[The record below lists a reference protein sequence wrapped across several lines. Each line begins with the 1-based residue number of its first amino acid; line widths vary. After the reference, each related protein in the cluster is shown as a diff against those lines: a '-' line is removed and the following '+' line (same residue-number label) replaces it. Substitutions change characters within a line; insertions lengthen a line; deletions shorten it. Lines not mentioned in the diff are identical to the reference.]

1 MSERGFVIIFVFLGE
16 NKDGRWLERNFQEAP
31 FPPDP
36 LQCFALRATEER
48 SVELIVVNATDHLKE
63 LCYIT
68 GSQSQIG
75 HLKISGGQNVI

>member
-1 MSERGFVIIFVFLGE
+1 MSGRGFVIIFVFLGE
-16 NKDGRWLERNFQEAP
+16 NKDGRRLERNFQEAP

-48 SVELIVVNATDHLKE
+48 SVELIVVNATE

-68 GSQSQIG
+68 GSQNQIG
-75 HLKISGGQNVI
+75 QCTGGC

>member
-1 MSERGFVIIFVFLGE
+1 MSGRGFVIIFVFLGE
-16 NKDGRWLERNFQEAP
+16 NKDGRRLERNFQEAP

-48 SVELIVVNATDHLKE
+48 LIVVNATDHLKE

-68 GSQSQIG
+68 GSQNQIG